1 MRFWRLRSMMPT
13 FSRSLRVMER
23 MIASMRSTCFSSM
36 STPLSMPPTPG
47 SMPSSCFIGPMRR
60 IIFICLRKSSSVN
73 CPLASF
79 SAASAASSSLTS
91 CCARSTR
98 LTTSPM
104 PRMRP
109 AARSGWNSSS
119 ASNFSPVPTNF
130 TGAPVTVLTLSAAPP
145 RVSLSNLVRTMPSTF
160 IRAWNALALSTAS
173 WPVIASTTSRML
185 CGCMTRSTCSSSF
198 MSSSFTCRR
207 PAVSRIRTSNLPC
220 FAAASARWQTP
231 TATPTALPY
240 SAHLSGSP

>member
-1 MRFWRLRSMMPT
+1 
-13 FSRSLRVMER
+13 
-23 MIASMRSTCFSSM
+23 
-36 STPLSMPPTPG
+36 
-47 SMPSSCFIGPMRR
+47 
-60 IIFICLRKSSSVN
+60 
-73 CPLASF
+73 F
-79 SAASAASSSLTS
+79 SAAAAASSSLTCS
-91 CCARSTR
+91 CARSTR

-109 AARSGWNSSS
+109 ATRSGWNSSR
-119 ASNFSPVPTNF
+119 ASNFSPVPTNL
-130 TGAPVTVLTLSAAPP
+130 TGAPVTVFTLSAAPP

-160 IRAWNALALSTAS
+160 IRAWKALALCTAS

-185 CGCMTRSTCSSSF
+185 CGSSARSTASSSF

-207 PAVSRIRTSNLPC
+207 PAVSSTSTSNLPC
-220 FAAASARWQTP
+220 RAAASARWHTP